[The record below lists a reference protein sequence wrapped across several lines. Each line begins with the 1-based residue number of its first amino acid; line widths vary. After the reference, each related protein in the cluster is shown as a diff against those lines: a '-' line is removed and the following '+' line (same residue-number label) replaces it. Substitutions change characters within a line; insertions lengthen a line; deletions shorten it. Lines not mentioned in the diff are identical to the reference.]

1 MKKCL
6 LLVLFI
12 CLSAKDEITESNNA
26 KVFSFFVQNIP
37 RHTVKQVDGGDYVS
51 LEISSY
57 TKGSYID
64 VYCAFNSTEDLDSF
78 SYKYRSYDT
87 NDMIDFITSLFW
99 DGTSSTFTK
108 NGTEYNFSMSWKR
121 TSSYDYLLFIPQKIG
136 GDNKITIQNDY
147 PCIDYLTIIMFVISG
162 VLSLIAIIGV
172 LIYVCRQR
180 KKR

>member
-1 MKKCL
+1 
-6 LLVLFI
+6 
-12 CLSAKDEITESNNA
+12 
-26 KVFSFFVQNIP
+26 
-37 RHTVKQVDGGDYVS
+37 
-51 LEISSY
+51 
-57 TKGSYID
+57 
-64 VYCAFNSTEDLDSF
+64 
-78 SYKYRSYDT
+78 
-87 NDMIDFITSLFW
+87 
-99 DGTSSTFTK
+99 
-108 NGTEYNFSMSWKR
+108 MSWKS